1 MALVFTTG
9 LIDNPPVAGIRPSST
24 IDVLFTN
31 DSVVANDIQINGF
44 FVSGATKIPYVLEL
58 LTLAPGAVV
67 TRNYFTQ
74 FDIFEFE
81 FTIAVAGMEI
91 SVWGKDAVGNINSEH
106 RLVPNE
112 LDLVL

>member
-9 LIDNPPVAGIRPSST
+9 LIDNPAVAGIRPSTT
-24 IDVLFTN
+24 IDVLITN

-44 FVSGATKIPYVLEL
+44 FVSGVTKIPYVLEL
-58 LTLAPGAVV
+58 FTLAPGAVV

-81 FTIAVAGMEI
+81 FTIAVADMEI
-91 SVWGKDAVGNINSEH
+91 SVWGKDSAGNINAEH
-106 RLVPNE
+106 RLVPSE
-112 LDLVL
+112 LNLVT

>member
-9 LIDNPPVAGIRPSST
+9 LIDNPAVAGIRPSTT
-24 IDVLFTN
+24 IDVLLTN

-81 FTIAVAGMEI
+81 FTIAVADMEI
-91 SVWGKDAVGNINSEH
+91 SVWGKDAAGNINAEH
-106 RLVPNE
+106 RLVPSE
-112 LDLVL
+112 LNLVT